1 MPTRLAPRPSRSRR
15 SGNLAGMGAVS
26 TTSSLPDVTHRG
38 GTPLPADVVASTF
51 ANADLRVSRAAVAEY
66 SERCDALSRANAE
79 LRAALERQERDSI
92 QVVERLEGDLRAA
105 RAEAAG
111 QRAEVQRLLAE
122 ASTSAA
128 ALREEYER
136 AIAER
141 DEQLAALGA
150 VARRLQTAASA
161 SGHGRAAAAAAERER
176 LRAALDE
183 AVAAHD
189 AELAALRFQTVDR
202 KVRLIALESAMREEF
217 RQHVEEAAGK
227 LLEQRSAALIQDHA
241 ALMEE
246 RERLTYDIEEL
257 VRLTTAQHEEGAGVR
272 RRGELQEHA
281 CTEAL
286 RRIVHGNQR
295 AREAAVKT
303 QQLESRVKE
312 LLHENRT
319 IRNDL
324 ARQYE
329 KQIETLEKTLAE
341 TRASLQT
348 HRTELQ
354 RMRQIASTVVAQRSD
369 LERFF
374 YVALKD
380 VRRMRAGTSHH
391 ARSTPVPGRPLPQHR
406 QPQQQHKQITSTS
419 SLSPSPPAVPQKPSS
434 IHNVEM
440 RNVNSSGF
448 RPQQQQQHQQQEK
461 EEQQQSSKSHTVAS
475 TGQGL
480 GGAATFLTESRT
492 SLLTSSTV
500 PTPVTGPAVVVAP
513 TAQSLEPHRR
523 RVGSGLKLSKE
534 VAINAGTTTGGC
546 FNKTI
551 NNNSNNVLN
560 VDLGE
565 SGDGAYLDDLSWE
578 DKEKIIKALLFFIN
592 QTCYQRLP
600 GNQVVASDV
609 E

>member
-1 MPTRLAPRPSRSRR
+1 MPTRLTTRPGRPRRG
-15 SGNLAGMGAVS
+15 GNTTGAGVGGGVTVS
-26 TTSSLPDVTHRG
+26 SSSSLPDVNHRG
-38 GTPLPADVVASTF
+38 GSPTAGDVVASTF

-66 SERCDALSRANAE
+66 ASRCEALSRANAE
-79 LRAALERQERDSI
+79 LRTALSRQERDSI
-92 QVVERLEGDLRAA
+92 HVVERLEGDLRAA

-122 ASTSAA
+122 AATATGEVRA
-128 ALREEYER
+128 EYER
-136 AIAER
+136 ALAER
-141 DEQLAALGA
+141 DEQIAALAA
-150 VARRLQTAASA
+150 VARRLQAAASA
-161 SGHGRAAAAAAERER
+161 AAGGRAAAAAAERER

-217 RQHVEEAAGK
+217 KQHVEEAAGK
-227 LLEQRSAALIQDHA
+227 LLEQRSAALLQDHA

-246 RERLTYDIEEL
+246 RERLTQDIEEL

-272 RRGELQEHA
+272 RRGELQQHA
-281 CTEAL
+281 CTEVM
-286 RRIVHGNQR
+286 RRIVQGNQR
-295 AREAAVKT
+295 AREAAVKI

-312 LLHENRT
+312 LIYENRT

-324 ARQYE
+324 AHQYE

-380 VRRMRAGTSHH
+380 VRRMRAGASQHAATS
-391 ARSTPVPGRPLPQHR
+391 STLVSSHPHR
-406 QPQQQHKQITSTS
+406 QK
-419 SLSPSPPAVPQKPSS
+419 
-434 IHNVEM
+434 
-440 RNVNSSGF
+440 
-448 RPQQQQQHQQQEK
+448 QQQQRIAPLNAEMNNVSSGGSRPQHEK
-461 EEQQQSSKSHTVAS
+461 EEQQVQPPKSHTIDS

-480 GGAATFLTESRT
+480 GSTTFLTDSPT
-492 SLLTSSTV
+492 TLATASTMT
-500 PTPVTGPAVVVAP
+500 TPATGPAILLGPAP
-513 TAQSLEPHRR
+513 PTVEPLRR
-523 RVGSGLKLSKE
+523 RGGSGLRLSKG
-534 VAINAGTTTGGC
+534 ATINAGSATGGGG
-546 FNKTI
+546 NKTI
-551 NNNSNNVLN
+551 NNNNNNALN
-560 VDLGE
+560 MDLGE
-565 SGDGAYLDDLSWE
+565 GGDGVYLDDLSWD

-600 GNQVVASDV
+600 GKQVTANDVA
-609 E
+609 